1 MEQPLSHPGSLCYV
15 NTDTAG
21 EPARPLTP
29 PGRRIPRH
37 GADSDYPT
45 REHPFTCGTWD
56 APDPLVTTDGKTVV
70 CGASSIFAKPAV
82 NPAGG
87 QCGGPAWSSGGIV
100 EYSAATGK
108 LIRTLYRSES
118 NCLRV
123 SAPVPVAPLWTS
135 DSGDRVLGYFNYGDH
150 IRFGVIRQGTFT

>member
-1 MEQPLSHPGSLCYV
+1 
-15 NTDTAG
+15 
-21 EPARPLTP
+21 
-29 PGRRIPRH
+29 
-37 GADSDYPT
+37 
-45 REHPFTCGTWD
+45 
-56 APDPLVTTDGKTVV
+56 VV

-118 NCLRV
+118 NCLPV
-123 SAPVPVAPLWTS
+123 SAPGLVAPLWTS
-135 DSGDRVLGYFNYGDH
+135 DSGDTVLGYFNFGDH
-150 IRFGVIRQGTFT
+150 IRFGVIRQGTFTPLPTPPALSGLSADLTAIAW